1 MWYYFKKF
9 IFSLAYLVFMGLLP
23 YGIETIESNLAK
35 IILNGLNILLF
46 MVLMGFFM
54 AKEGEDA
61 RKQLKVND
69 IERRRI
75 LQTGELRP
83 IKRAPEFRPWK
94 GFFIGLIACAP
105 LLLTML
111 IHALIYVFG
120 GTYEMVGVLG
130 VTIYMGFFMPYVMI
144 KYGAMLNENLVFTEY
159 FASLYAVPIIV
170 LLYGIAYILGAKKV
184 ERQYAFIE
192 ERTESARRG

>member
-1 MWYYFKKF
+1 
-9 IFSLAYLVFMGLLP
+9 MGLLP
-23 YGIETIESNLAK
+23 YGIETMNSNVVK
-35 IILNGLNILLF
+35 IILNVLNVLLF

-61 RKQLKVND
+61 RKQLKIND
-69 IERRRI
+69 IERKRI

-111 IHALIYVFG
+111 IHALIYAFG
-120 GTYEMVGVLG
+120 GTNEMAGVVG
-130 VTIYMGFFMPYVMI
+130 VTIYMGFFMPYVMA
-144 KYGAMLNENLVFTEY
+144 KYGAMLNENLLFTEY
-159 FASLYAVPIIV
+159 FACLYAVPIIV
-170 LLYGIAYILGAKKV
+170 LLYGFAYIVGAKKV
-184 ERQYAFIE
+184 EKQYAFIE
-192 ERTESARRG
+192 ERTESAKRG